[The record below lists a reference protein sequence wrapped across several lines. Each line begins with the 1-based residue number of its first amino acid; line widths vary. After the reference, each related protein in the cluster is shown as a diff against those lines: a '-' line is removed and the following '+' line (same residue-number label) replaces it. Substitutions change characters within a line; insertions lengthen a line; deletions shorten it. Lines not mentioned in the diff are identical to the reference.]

1 MKILFAGTPDFA
13 ATSLDALIAHGGHE
27 IVGVLTQ
34 PDRRSGRGRKL
45 SPPPVKV
52 IAEQARLPVLQPAR
66 ARDPEVIETLRA
78 LDVDVMVVVAYG
90 QILNQALIDLPR
102 LGTINVHASLLP
114 RWRGAAPIQRAIIA
128 GDPETGVCIMQVVLA
143 LDAGPV
149 ILCSKTP
156 IAAQDTQLTLHDRLA
171 DLGAQALLDALAQA
185 AVSGRFESC
194 PQPEDGVTYARK
206 IGSDDLPLDWQQPA
220 AVLERRVRALTP
232 RPGASATLLGIDLK
246 ILEARVVEGLPGSL
260 PGDVQFD
267 RQGLRVRCAE
277 DALEILTLKPA
288 GKKAMTVQAFLNG
301 LPAKRA

>member
-13 ATSLDALIAHGGHE
+13 ATSLEALIAHGGHQ

-34 PDRRSGRGRKL
+34 PDRRAGRGRKL

-52 IAEQARLPVLQPAR
+52 IAEQAALTVLQPAS

-78 LDVDVMVVVAYG
+78 LDADVMVVVAYG
-90 QILNQALIDLPR
+90 QILNQSLIDLPR

-114 RWRGAAPIQRAIIA
+114 RWRGAAPIQRAIMA
-128 GDPETGVCIMQVVLA
+128 GDSETGVCIMQVVLA

-156 IAAQDTQLTLHDRLA
+156 IESHDTQLTLHDRLA
-171 DLGAQALLDALAQA
+171 DLGACALVEALEA
-185 AVSGRFESC
+185 AALSGHFESC
-194 PQPEDGVTYARK
+194 PQPEAGVTYAHK
-206 IGSDDLPLDWQQPA
+206 IGPDDLPLDWQQPA

-232 RPGASATLLGIDLK
+232 RPGASATLLQTDLK
-246 ILEARVVEGLPGSL
+246 ILEARVVEALPGTQ
-260 PGDVQFD
+260 PGDVQVD
-267 RQGLRVRCAE
+267 RQSLRVRCAQ

-288 GKKAMTVQAFLNG
+288 GKKAMPVQAFLNG